1 MANTNEKIESIK
13 DVALLLRKSRGEEE
27 DLEKH
32 KQELIEL
39 CETNNW
45 RYTIYEELGTSTEIE
60 YRPEMQ
66 ALLKDIND
74 DLYDGVLVI
83 DKDRLSRES
92 TGQALINKTLMD
104 NDCLIITPTRIY
116 DLNNESDILMTEVE
130 DLFARIE
137 YRAISKR
144 FRRGKRRGAKM
155 GNWVNG
161 TPPFPYKYNAEIKGL
176 EVDEEKAK
184 WYRFMLDMFFEGK
197 PFFEIAWELNKKGIK
212 TQRNGSW
219 HENSVRRILLSD
231 VHLGRIVFNKTE
243 GSGHKKKKTKPLVV
257 KPKEEWIIKENC
269 HQALKTIEEHNSIL
283 ATLSSRRKVPK
294 TSVQIK
300 LPLAGLVKCGK
311 CGKSMSVSR
320 RKRNDEYKFEIKT
333 CQHADF
339 IGNKCG
345 NSGGSAWIAIE
356 VIKNGIKR
364 KIDEIN
370 ETIKKGE
377 KFKVNTNNYEL
388 KIEAAKKQIDKKEK
402 AIDRAYFAYEEDEIS
417 FEKYK
422 ERADSLR
429 QDIKKLYDELDS
441 YETFV
446 RESNSIDQKEKL
458 EKYML
463 NYKVISSLS
472 DVNNE
477 ELCKAVNLHLKD
489 IIYEIQWTRMGKDIN
504 VDTIFY

>member
-1 MANTNEKIESIK
+1 MVKTNDKIESIK

-32 KQELIEL
+32 KQDLIEI

-60 YRPEMQ
+60 YRPELK

-161 TPPFPYKYNAEIKGL
+161 TPPFPYKYNPEIKGL
-176 EVDEEKAK
+176 EVDEEKRK
-184 WYRFMLDMFFEGK
+184 WYRFMLEQFFEGK
-197 PFFEIAWELNKKGIK
+197 TFTAISWELNKQGVK
-212 TQRNGSW
+212 TQRNGNW
-219 HENSVRRILLSD
+219 HENSVRRVLLSD

-243 GSGHKKKKTKPLVV
+243 GSGHKNKKTKQLVV
-257 KPKEEWIIKENC
+257 KPKEEWIVKENC
-269 HQALKTIEEHNSIL
+269 HEAVKTTDEHERIL
-283 ATLSSRRKVPK
+283 ATLASRRKIPK
-294 TSVQIK
+294 SSDQVK
-300 LPLAGLVKCGK
+300 MPLSGLIKCGK
-311 CGKSMSVSR
+311 CGHTLYVGR
-320 RKRNDEYKFEIKT
+320 RVQNGKMRFYVRTCHKT
-333 CQHADF
+333 DF
-339 IGNKCG
+339 VGNRCS
-345 NSGGSAWIAIE
+345 NSGGSAWIVME
-356 VIKNGIKR
+356 VVEEEIKR
-364 KIDEIN
+364 KIRDIEEAIQ
-370 ETIKKGE
+370 EGE
-377 KFKVNTNNYEL
+377 KYEINTNNYEL
-388 KIEAAKKQIDKKEK
+388 KIDACKKQIKNKED
-402 AIDRAYFAYEEDEIS
+402 AIERAYFAYEEGGIS

-422 ERADSLR
+422 QRADSLR
-429 QDIKKLYDELDS
+429 REIKKLNSEMES
-441 YETFV
+441 YELFV

-458 EKYML
+458 DKYKKIL
-463 NYKVISSLS
+463 NLLLSL
-472 DVNNE
+472 DNVENDD
-477 ELCKAVNLHLKD
+477 LCKTVNENLKD
-489 IIYEIQWTRMGKDIN
+489 IIFEIQWTRKGNDVTVNI
-504 VDTIFY
+504 IFQ